1 MLQNRYNHNTQT
13 GMYRNRILIRRRVL
27 TQDDLL
33 QEIETF
39 EDYGR
44 YWARIITVH
53 GREYFAAAQ
62 EKQNNTSRFIIK
74 YSTTLEQLI
83 QSDKTSFEIEYKNN
97 VYDVKD
103 VYNDNELDL
112 TVTIVAEARV

>member
-1 MLQNRYNHNTQT
+1 MLENRYNRNTQT

-44 YWARIITVH
+44 YWARIITVR
-53 GREYFAAAQ
+53 GSEYLAAAQ

-74 YSTTLEQLI
+74 YSTTLEELI

-97 VYDVKD
+97 IYDVKD

-112 TVTIVAEARV
+112 TVTIVAETRV